1 MAQISTDRA
10 SKVLPP
16 YARAPIGDGH
26 RIDAATNVAAGEAP
40 TSKPRAGILA
50 RTARSI
56 PTLMV
61 MALLAGIGWYGH
73 HSGWKLPKFSALAGN
88 NSDKRQNWCEEHGVA
103 ESQCVECR
111 PDLMPREKD
120 FGWCGEHG
128 VSNCP
133 LCHPEIAQLK
143 RPPAVT
149 DTDRQRAAR
158 ALAASPRGENSSE
171 CKNYRHRI
179 QLASAEAAAKAG
191 LDVAVADRRPVV
203 ESIAANGKIS
213 YDQTR
218 FANLSSRLP
227 GTVWRV
233 EKRVGDGVC
242 AGEVLALVDAAE
254 VGRAKSELI
263 QALTNQQLKRDLL
276 RKMEV
281 VADIM
286 PQIQLQEARAE
297 AMQADTRS
305 ISAQQALGNLGLS
318 VNIEHLRELPQEMRA
333 EHLRLL
339 GLPESITKNL
349 GPNETTANLL
359 PVKAPLDGIV
369 VARSVVAG
377 EAVDASRVM
386 FQVADTSRMWLT
398 LNVSAEDVGKLALG
412 QSVRFR
418 PDGSPEEVADVTGKI
433 VWISTTADRQTRM
446 VTVRAELPNPRGTLR
461 SETFGAGKIVVR
473 EERDAVVVPSE
484 AVHWEGCCNVVFVR
498 DKGYED
504 KPENFKV
511 FHVRMVRPGA
521 RNENQTEII
530 AGVLPGEVV
539 ASKGS
544 DVLRGALLKSK
555 LGEGCGDD

>member
-1 MAQISTDRA
+1 MSHVSTHRT
-10 SKVLPP
+10 SKIRPP
-16 YARAPIGDGH
+16 FALAPG
-26 RIDAATNVAAGEAP
+26 GEAERPNVTTDAP
-40 TSKPRAGILA
+40 TAAPRFRVLA
-50 RTARSI
+50 RLARSI
-56 PTLMV
+56 PTLIV

-88 NSDKRQNWCEEHGVA
+88 DAAKREDWCEEHGVA

-111 PDLMPREKD
+111 PDLLPREKD
-120 FGWCGEHG
+120 YGWCDEHG
-128 VSNCP
+128 VANCP
-133 LCHPEIAQLK
+133 WCHPEVAQLK
-143 RPPAVT
+143 QPPVVT
-149 DTDRQRAAR
+149 EADRQRAAR
-158 ALAASPRGENSSE
+158 ALAAAPRRENSAE

-179 QLASAEAAAKAG
+179 QLASAEAVAKAD
-191 LDVAVADRRPVV
+191 LDVAVVGRKPIV
-203 ESIAANGKIS
+203 ESIAANGQIS

-227 GTVWRV
+227 GTAWRV
-233 EKRVGDGVC
+233 EKSVGDGVR
-242 AGEVLALVDAAE
+242 AGDVLALVDAAE

-276 RKMEV
+276 KKMEA

-297 AMQADTRS
+297 ASQAVARLL
-305 ISAQQALGNLGLS
+305 SAQQALENLGLS
-318 VNIEHLRELPQEMRA
+318 VNIEQLRELPQEKRA

-339 GLPESITKNL
+339 GLPESITRNL

-369 VARSVVAG
+369 VARQVVAG
-377 EAVDASRVM
+377 EVVDASRVL

-412 QSVRFR
+412 QPVRFR
-418 PDGSPEEVADVTGKI
+418 PDGSPEEVKEATGKI

-446 VTVRAELPNPRGTLR
+446 VTVRAELPNPHGALR

-473 EERDAVVVPSE
+473 EEQDAVVVPSE

-498 DKGYED
+498 DKGYAD
-504 KPENFKV
+504 KPESFKV

-521 RNENQTEII
+521 KNENQTEIV

-539 ASKGS
+539 ASKRRS

-555 LGEGCGDD
+555 LGGGCCDD